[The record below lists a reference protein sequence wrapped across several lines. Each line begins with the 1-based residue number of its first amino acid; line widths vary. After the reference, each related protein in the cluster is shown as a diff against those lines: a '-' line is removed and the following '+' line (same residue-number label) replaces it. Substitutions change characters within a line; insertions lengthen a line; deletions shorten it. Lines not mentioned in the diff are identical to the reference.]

1 MVNLYTK
8 NTNKLNKVKSMRWDQ
23 GLDYEKTYKLL
34 TKELEEARE
43 KDGPKAL
50 KRRLYLVILLTQLR
64 NGSRIGEAIDFIYSV
79 AQEYKREGLITVE
92 KRKDGYQRLMVL
104 PKEVSKTDI
113 LTIKG
118 LLEEELQEHGKKGLV
133 VKVST
138 WAKKTYGFNTHS
150 LRYAF
155 VSYLAKKGYPPQLI
169 AKITGHRRLD
179 YILHYTQEKMAKK
192 ILREL

>member
-1 MVNLYTK
+1 MG
-8 NTNKLNKVKSMRWDQ
+8 WDQ

-34 TKELEEARE
+34 TKELEEARK

-64 NGSRIGEAIDFIYSV
+64 NGSRIGEAIDFIHTITQDYR
-79 AQEYKREGLITVE
+79 RETLIQVE
-92 KRKDGYQRLMVL
+92 KRKDNHQRLMVL
-104 PKEVSKTDI
+104 PREITKTDI

-118 LLEEELQEHGKKGLV
+118 VLEEELKAWGKKGLV
-133 VKVST
+133 VKIST
-138 WAKKTYGFNTHS
+138 WVKKAYGFNTHS

-155 VSYLAKKGYPPQLI
+155 VGYLAKKGYPPQLI

>member
-1 MVNLYTK
+1 
-8 NTNKLNKVKSMRWDQ
+8 MRWDQ

-34 TKELEEARE
+34 TKDLEEVRE
-43 KDGPKAL
+43 KDDPKTL

-169 AKITGHRRLD
+169 AKITGHKRLD

-192 ILREL
+192 ILRNL